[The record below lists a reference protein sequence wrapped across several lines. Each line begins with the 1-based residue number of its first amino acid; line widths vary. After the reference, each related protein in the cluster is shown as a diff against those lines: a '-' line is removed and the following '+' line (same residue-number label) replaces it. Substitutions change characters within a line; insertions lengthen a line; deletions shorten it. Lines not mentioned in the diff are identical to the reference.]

1 MYEMLVLCI
10 VPAALQVDRNEQ
22 RKKKVKEREKG
33 KIQGIGK
40 NKLMR
45 ENETMG
51 GNEKGRTEDAE
62 RNEREK

>member
-33 KIQGIGK
+33 KI
-40 NKLMR
+40 
-45 ENETMG
+45 
-51 GNEKGRTEDAE
+51 
-62 RNEREK
+62 